1 MKWNIK
7 EKYNT
12 MVSDTDSAMKCFALS
27 ESKSPEWAKKMI
39 KVWYNV
45 AIGIWLAIASVTFAP
60 ISFIFRIV
68 CSFVKHIN
76 NHIIDKCLHRSFSA
90 VKSVAVPQKSK

>member
-27 ESKSPEWAKKMI
+27 ESKAPEWSKKMI

-45 AIGIWLAIASVTFAP
+45 IIGIWLAIASVTFAP

-68 CSFVKHIN
+68 CSFIKHN
-76 NHIIDKCLHRSFSA
+76 WFVLLLLAII
-90 VKSVAVPQKSK
+90 VAIIVAIKFYIG